1 MIGGIDMGTKEAA
14 NMNDAN
20 ERSVASAGS
29 IAMLVLALIAGCAA
43 HSPPQPTPDIRTCEG
58 CGTRWDTPNPEPN
71 PKPIKQCPNCPMTP
85 EEFERLKEQL
95 RKSNNTSEIEK
106 IRI

>member
-14 NMNDAN
+14 NMNDTN
-20 ERSVASAGS
+20 ERSVASADS
-29 IAMLVLALIAGCAA
+29 IAVLVLVLALIAGCAA
-43 HSPPQPTPDIRTCEG
+43 HSPPPDIRTCEG

-95 RKSNNTSEIEK
+95 QKSNNTSEIEK